1 MLIPVILVINK
12 ADTFGD
18 KREILPLIQ
27 ERAKLMNF
35 AEIVPVSA
43 LRGANLE
50 HLSETIEKYLPYQP
64 HLIFIRSNYGPF
76 RALLGK

>member
-1 MLIPVILVINK
+1 MPVILVINK
-12 ADTFGD
+12 ADTFED
-18 KREILPLIQ
+18 KEILPLIQ

-50 HLSETIEKYLPYQP
+50 HE
-64 HLIFIRSNYGPF
+64 
-76 RALLGK
+76 